1 MQNKLLINLP
11 VFQKNRSTQHALLKM
26 FKTTKTKSNIG
37 HKVGIIFMDLSK
49 TFGGLNDELLITKL
63 KFYGLDW
70 NAVEF

>member
-1 MQNKLLINLP
+1 
-11 VFQKNRSTQHALLKM
+11 M